1 MSLLLFRP
9 LPTWLRA
16 STRVDL
22 TQLAAGIR
30 PVIRTQLSYRVPHDT
45 VVLWARRYGW
55 NTEVD
60 DENFV
65 VVSQSLDL
73 CRQLLE
79 VDRDPCDHTY
89 QLGCLLGYPQCC
101 CQAAERVGESNLDNW
116 TSALVRR
123 RFFPPFD
130 VIDPSLYR
138 YGRSFIS
145 HIPCSTRCL
154 PSLNMA
160 IDLIRRCSSSASS
173 RGTGLRTPDPWK

>member
-1 MSLLLFRP
+1 MSLLLFLP

-22 TQLAAGIR
+22 AQLAAGIR
-30 PVIRTQLSYRVPHDT
+30 PVIRTQLSCRVPHDT
-45 VVLWARRYGW
+45 VALWARRYGW

-60 DENFV
+60 DENFM

-101 CQAAERVGESNLDNW
+101 CQAAERVGEPNLDNW
-116 TSALVRR
+116 SSALVRR
-123 RFFPPFD
+123 RFVPPFD

-160 IDLIRRCSSSASS
+160 INLIRRCSSSASS
-173 RGTGLRTPDPWK
+173 RGTRLPTPGLWR